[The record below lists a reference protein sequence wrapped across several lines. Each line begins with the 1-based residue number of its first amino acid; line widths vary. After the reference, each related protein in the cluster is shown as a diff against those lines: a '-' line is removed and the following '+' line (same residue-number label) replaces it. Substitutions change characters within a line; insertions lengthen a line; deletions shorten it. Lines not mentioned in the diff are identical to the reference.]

1 MDDQKRS
8 QFVQRAV
15 LCKSLSNNK
24 VDLLT
29 ITDRNSSKHGVELEK
44 RRGIIL
50 SARTHPGETNGS
62 WVMKGI
68 LNFLTDP
75 DDPDAQTLRSNFVFK
90 VIPMVNVDGVI

>member
-1 MDDQKRS
+1 M
-8 QFVQRAV
+8 
-15 LCKSLSNNK
+15 CKTLANNK

-29 ITDRNSSKHGVELEK
+29 ITDRNSNANGVELEK
-44 RRGIIL
+44 RRGIVL

-75 DDPDAQTLRSNFVFK
+75 DDIDA
-90 VIPMVNVDGVI
+90 